1 MLLRTAHVCAAAAA
15 DWLHVHRQESS
26 HALLYTFQMS
36 QAQLLAE
43 QHVTT

>member
-1 MLLRTAHVCAAAAA
+1 MLLHTIHVYAAAAA
-15 DWLHVHRQESS
+15 DWLHVHSQESS
-26 HALLYTFQMS
+26 HALLYTFHML